1 MSYLLAFVR
10 FVYDFI
16 VGDDWLIAVG
26 VVAAIALTSLIA
38 DRGLAAWWVML
49 LSVIAL
55 LLGSV
60 RRGLRRASARVAERR
75 PL

>member
-1 MSYLLAFVR
+1 VRYLLAFVH
-10 FVYDFI
+10 FVYDFV

-49 LSVIAL
+49 LSVIVL

-60 RRGLRRASARVAERR
+60 RRGLRRASARVAERG